1 MMKYLMDRY
10 EKYKFVFS
18 ELVKRDFNKRYKRSV
33 LGVLWSMLAPLFQL
47 IVMNFVFNR
56 VFGDSMEH
64 YTIYLFAGQLI
75 FNYFKE
81 ATNNGM
87 SSIISNA
94 GIITKVTVP
103 KYLFL
108 ISKVMAASINFIL
121 TLVIFFIFVA
131 FDHIAFTWKFI
142 MLLYPIICLFILII
156 GTGLILS
163 ALYVFFKDVE
173 YLYDIFTLALMY
185 FSAIFYDVSIFAGSA
200 MGKMLYINPVYVY
213 INYVREIVLYG
224 QIPSLTYHLYS
235 LVYALVI
242 LRIGAWMYK
251 KYNYMFLY
259 YI

>member
-1 MMKYLMDRY
+1 MKSLINKY
-10 EKYKFVFS
+10 KQYKFVFS
-18 ELVKRDFNKRYKRSV
+18 ELVKRDFNKRYKRSI
-33 LGVLWSMLAPLFQL
+33 LGVMWSMLAPLFQL
-47 IVMNFVFNR
+47 LVMSIVFKR
-56 VFGDSMEH
+56 IFGRSMEH

-108 ISKVMAASINFIL
+108 VSKVMAASINFIL
-121 TLVIFFIFVA
+121 TMVIFFVFVA
-131 FDHIAFTWKFI
+131 FDSLKFTWKFI
-142 MLLYPIICLFILII
+142 MLLYPIACLFILII

-163 ALYVFFKDVE
+163 AMYVFFKDIQ

-185 FSAIFYDVSIFAGSA
+185 FSAIFYDVSIFAGSRVQQI
-200 MGKMLYINPVYVY
+200 LYINPVFVY
-213 INYVREIVLYG
+213 INYMREIVLNG
-224 QIPSLTYHLYS
+224 HIPSLNYHLYS
-235 LVYALVI
+235 LLYALVI

>member
-1 MMKYLMDRY
+1 MNYFVDKY
-10 EKYKFVFS
+10 EHYKFVFS

-47 IVMNFVFNR
+47 LVMSFVFKR
-56 VFGDSMEH
+56 VFGRSMEH
-64 YTIYLFAGQLI
+64 YTIYLFAGQLV

-87 SSIISNA
+87 TSIISNA

-108 ISKVMAASINFIL
+108 VSKVMAASINFLL
-121 TLVIFFIFVA
+121 TLGIFFLFVA
-131 FDHIAFTWKFI
+131 FDQIQFTWKFV
-142 MLLYPIICLFILII
+142 MLLYPIACLFMLII

-163 ALYVFFKDVE
+163 ALYVFFKDIQ

-185 FSAIFYDVSIFAGSA
+185 FSAIFYDVSIFSGSRVEQI
-200 MGKMLYINPVYVY
+200 LYINPIFVY
-213 INYVREIVLYG
+213 INYFREIVLYN

-235 LVYALVI
+235 LIYALVI
-242 LRIGAWMYK
+242 LRIGMWMYK

>member
-1 MMKYLMDRY
+1 MIYLINRY
-10 EKYKFVFS
+10 DKYKFVFS

-47 IVMNFVFNR
+47 IVMSFVFNR

-94 GIITKVTVP
+94 GIITKVAVP

-108 ISKVMAASINFIL
+108 ISKVMASSINFIL

-131 FDHIAFTWKFI
+131 FEHIRFTLKFI

-163 ALYVFFKDVE
+163 ALYVFFKDIE

-185 FSAIFYDVSIFAGSA
+185 FSAIFYNVSIFEGSV
-200 MGKMLYINPVYVY
+200 MGKLLYINPVYVY

-224 QIPSLTYHLYS
+224 RIPSLTYHLYS
-235 LVYALVI
+235 IVYALVI

>member
-1 MMKYLMDRY
+1 MKYLIDRY
-10 EKYKFVFS
+10 DKYKFVFS

-47 IVMNFVFNR
+47 MVMSFVFNR

-108 ISKVMAASINFIL
+108 ISKVMAASINFVL
-121 TLVIFFIFVA
+121 TLVIFFVFVA
-131 FDHIAFTWKFI
+131 FEKIAFTWKFI
-142 MLLYPIICLFILII
+142 MLLYPVICLFILII

-163 ALYVFFKDVE
+163 ALYVFFKDIE

-185 FSAIFYDVSIFAGSA
+185 FSAIFYNVNIFAGSV
-200 MGKMLYINPVYVY
+200 MGKLLYINPIYVY
-213 INYVREIVLYG
+213 INYVREIVLYAT
-224 QIPSLTYHLYS
+224 IPSLTYHLYS

>member
-1 MMKYLMDRY
+1 MEYLIK
-10 EKYKFVFS
+10 KYKQYEFVFS

-47 IVMNFVFNR
+47 LVMSFVFKR
-56 VFGDSMEH
+56 VFGRSMAH
-64 YTIYLFAGQLI
+64 YTIYLFAGQLL

-121 TLVIFFIFVA
+121 TLGIFFIFVA
-131 FDHIAFTWKFI
+131 FDRIAFTWKFFL
-142 MLLYPIICLFILII
+142 LLYPITCLFLLTI

-163 ALYVFFKDVE
+163 ALYVFFKDIQ

-185 FSAIFYDVSIFAGSA
+185 FSAIFYDVSIFSGSQVE
-200 MGKMLYINPVYVY
+200 KILYINPVFVY
-213 INYVREIVLYG
+213 INYVRDIVLFN

-242 LRIGAWMYK
+242 LRIGMWMYK

>member
-1 MMKYLMDRY
+1 MNYFIDKY
-10 EKYKFVFS
+10 EQHKFVFS

-47 IVMNFVFNR
+47 LVMSFVFKR
-56 VFGDSMEH
+56 VFGRQMEH
-64 YTIYLFAGQLI
+64 YTIYLFAGQLV

-108 ISKVMAASINFIL
+108 VSKVMAASINFVL
-121 TLVIFFIFVA
+121 TLGIFFIFVA
-131 FDHIAFTWKFI
+131 FDRIQFTWKFV
-142 MLLYPIICLFILII
+142 MLLYPIACLFILII

-163 ALYVFFKDVE
+163 ALYVFFKDIQ

-185 FSAIFYDVSIFAGSA
+185 FSAIFYDVSIFAGSRVEQV
-200 MGKMLYINPVYVY
+200 LYINPIFVY
-213 INYVREIVLYG
+213 INYFREIVLLN

-235 LVYALVI
+235 LIYALII
-242 LRIGAWMYK
+242 LRIGTWMYK

>member
-1 MMKYLMDRY
+1 MKYFTKKYGQY
-10 EKYKFVFS
+10 EFLFS

-33 LGVLWSMLAPLFQL
+33 LGILWSMLAPLFQL
-47 IVMNFVFNR
+47 LVMSFVFKR
-56 VFGDSMEH
+56 VFGHSMAH
-64 YTIYLFAGQLI
+64 FTIYLFAGQLM
-75 FNYFKE
+75 FNFFKE

-108 ISKVMAASINFIL
+108 ISKVMAASINFVL
-121 TLVIFFIFVA
+121 TLGIFFVFVA
-131 FDHIAFTWKFI
+131 LDRISFTGKFI
-142 MLLYPIICLFILII
+142 MLIYPIGCLFILII

-163 ALYVFFKDVE
+163 AMYVFFKDIQ

-185 FSAIFYDVSIFAGSA
+185 FSAIFYDVSIFSGSR
-200 MGKMLYINPVYVY
+200 MEKLLYINPIFVY
-213 INYVREIVLYG
+213 INYVRQIVLFD

-242 LRIGAWMYK
+242 LRIGTWMYK

>member
-1 MMKYLMDRY
+1 MKYFTKKYGQY
-10 EKYKFVFS
+10 EFLFS

-33 LGVLWSMLAPLFQL
+33 LGILWSMLAPLFQL
-47 IVMNFVFNR
+47 LVMSFVFKR
-56 VFGDSMEH
+56 VFGHSMAH
-64 YTIYLFAGQLI
+64 FTIYLFAGQLM
-75 FNYFKE
+75 FNFFKE

-108 ISKVMAASINFIL
+108 ISKVMAASINFVL
-121 TLVIFFIFVA
+121 TLGIFFVFVA
-131 FDHIAFTWKFI
+131 LDRISFTWKFI
-142 MLLYPIICLFILII
+142 MLIYPIGCLFILII

-163 ALYVFFKDVE
+163 AMYVFFKDIQ

-185 FSAIFYDVSIFAGSA
+185 FSAIFYDVSIFSGSR
-200 MGKMLYINPVYVY
+200 MEKLLYINPIFFY
-213 INYVREIVLYG
+213 INYVRQIVLFD

-242 LRIGAWMYK
+242 LRIGTWMYK

>member
-1 MMKYLMDRY
+1 MKSLINKY
-10 EKYKFVFS
+10 KQYKFVFS

-33 LGVLWSMLAPLFQL
+33 LGVMWSMLAPLFQL
-47 IVMNFVFNR
+47 LVMSIVFKR
-56 VFGDSMEH
+56 IFGRSMEH

-108 ISKVMAASINFIL
+108 VSKVMAASINFIL
-121 TLVIFFIFVA
+121 TMVIFFVFVA
-131 FDHIAFTWKFI
+131 FDSLKFTWKFI
-142 MLLYPIICLFILII
+142 MLLYPIACLFILII

-163 ALYVFFKDVE
+163 AMYVFFKDIQ

-185 FSAIFYDVSIFAGSA
+185 FSAIFYDVSIFAGSRVQQI
-200 MGKMLYINPVYVY
+200 LYINPVFVY
-213 INYVREIVLYG
+213 INYMREIVLNG
-224 QIPSLTYHLYS
+224 HIPSLNYHLYS
-235 LVYALVI
+235 LLYALVI

>member
-1 MMKYLMDRY
+1 MKSLINKY
-10 EKYKFVFS
+10 KQYKFVFS

-33 LGVLWSMLAPLFQL
+33 LGVMWSMLAPLFQL
-47 IVMNFVFNR
+47 LVMSIVFKR
-56 VFGDSMEH
+56 IFGRSMEH

-94 GIITKVTVP
+94 GIISKVTVP

-121 TLVIFFIFVA
+121 TLVIFFVFVA
-131 FDHIAFTWKFI
+131 FDRINFTWKFI
-142 MLLYPIICLFILII
+142 MLLYPIACLFILII

-163 ALYVFFKDVE
+163 AMYVFFKDIQ

-185 FSAIFYDVSIFAGSA
+185 FSAIFYDVSIFAGSRVEQF
-200 MGKMLYINPVYVY
+200 LYINPVFVY
-213 INYVREIVLYG
+213 INYMREIVLYG
-224 QIPSLTYHLYS
+224 QIPSLNYHLYS
-235 LVYALVI
+235 LLYALVI